1 MYKIKDPFLAYSSFN
16 VRLWVVFIIISNCTS
31 ITYSQCIELRIGQTQ
46 TSTPFR
52 TSTGRQSGDYLLFT
66 PKRGWAGEIGVEYAI
81 KPKSSFHSSFAFY
94 ESGAT
99 QEEYNV
105 LGQNPLFFF
114 NLEDNEYTYNC
125 WSLNTNYN
133 MEIWRV
139 GKVKLMAIA
148 GLHVDR
154 LIFNGDDS
162 YGWVNDNDDRN
173 PLRILSR
180 NDALRRT
187 NFGCNLGGRAVYNAN
202 RWSYSLNYTYAPRFI
217 KMGKYSAKVEDVG
230 SAGLNGLTVKEKVS
244 FLTIG
249 VGFNLKGNK

>member
-1 MYKIKDPFLAYSSFN
+1 MRNTGYIIFN
-16 VRLWVVFIIISNCTS
+16 VKRVWLLFLLVLASIWSHVVCAQTISLN
-31 ITYSQCIELRIGQTQ
+31 LGQTQ

-66 PKRGWAGEIGVEYAI
+66 PKRGWSGEIGVEYAI
-81 KPKSSFHSSFAFY
+81 KPKSSFYSGLAY
-94 ESGAT
+94 YQSGAT

-105 LGQNPLFFF
+105 LGQNPYFFF

-133 MEIWRV
+133 MEIWRA
-139 GKVKLMAIA
+139 GKVRLMAVA
-148 GLHVDR
+148 GLHIDR

-162 YGWVNDNDDRN
+162 YGWVNGNDDRN

-187 NFGCNLGGRAVYNAN
+187 NFGCNLGGRAVYNTN
-202 RWSYSLNYTYAPRFI
+202 RWSYSLNYTALL
-217 KMGKYSAKVEDVG
+217 KW
-230 SAGLNGLTVKEKVS
+230 VS
-244 FLTIG
+244 TRLE
-249 VGFNLKGNK
+249 